1 MLFPIRTE
9 RRVTRS
15 PWMNYSL
22 IIANVAVFLLLQE
35 QALFILLGQAGVIGP
50 NVRFDSS
57 VFTLWSDH
65 PQVFQFFSY
74 QFLHGGWLHLIFNML
89 FLWVFGNAVEDRL
102 GKAAYLG
109 FYLAGGVLAGL
120 GHVLTEPLPV
130 LGASGS
136 VAGVTGAYLALFPLA
151 RVTVVV
157 WFFIIT
163 FLELPSLLVILFSV
177 GWDVFSQFLG
187 AGGNVAYTAHLAGYL
202 YGFALGMGLLLS
214 RLLSREPYDM
224 LSLIEQK
231 RRQAKFRRATR
242 SGESP
247 WQGQIGEP
255 GGEPAPPPTA
265 EEQALMERRQE
276 INRALQQGRSSD
288 AGALYAQ
295 LLEEHPDQVM
305 SEQQQL
311 DLANQLM
318 SEGRYQAAAAAY
330 ELFLRHYP
338 AHRHVQQVRLIL
350 GLIYARYLGRK
361 ERAREL
367 LGQAVD
373 QLQGEDQALARQV
386 MTEIGA

>member
-1 MLFPIRTE
+1 
-9 RRVTRS
+9 
-15 PWMNYSL
+15 
-22 IIANVAVFLLLQE
+22 
-35 QALFILLGQAGVIGP
+35 
-50 NVRFDSS
+50 
-57 VFTLWSDH
+57 
-65 PQVFQFFSY
+65 
-74 QFLHGGWLHLIFNML
+74 
-89 FLWVFGNAVEDRL
+89 
-102 GKAAYLG
+102 
-109 FYLAGGVLAGL
+109 
-120 GHVLTEPLPV
+120 VLTEPLPV

-163 FLELPSLLVILFSV
+163 FLELPSLLVILFYV
-177 GWDVFSQFLG
+177 GWNVFSQFLG
-187 AGGNVAYTAHLAGYL
+187 GGGNVAYTAHLAGYL

-255 GGEPAPPPTA
+255 GGEPAPAPTA

>member
-102 GKAAYLG
+102 GKATYLG

-163 FLELPSLLVILFSV
+163 FLELPSLLVILFYV
-177 GWDVFSQFLG
+177 GWNVFSQFLG
-187 AGGNVAYTAHLAGYL
+187 GGGNVAYTAHLAGYL

-255 GGEPAPPPTA
+255 GGEPAPAPTA